1 MLSKLS
7 KHRRLIIMALTRKM
21 LKAMGIEED
30 KIEQIISEHVDA
42 VDALKKER
50 DAYKEDAEK
59 LPDVQKK
66 LDAVNE
72 AAKEAGSDK
81 YKVKYD
87 ALKEE
92 YDKYK
97 SDIEKKTTRTAKE
110 AAYREILKAAGVSEK
125 RIDSVIRVS
134 DIDGIELGEDGK
146 VKDAEK
152 LTNSVKSEWADFI
165 VTEHVTGAQT
175 SNPPEGNGETDL
187 SKLSMSEYV
196 KARKAQK

>member
-1 MLSKLS
+1 
-7 KHRRLIIMALTRKM
+7 MALTRKM

-30 KIEQIISEHVDA
+30 KIEMIIAEHVDA

-66 LDAVNE
+66 LDEATA
-72 AAKEAGSDK
+72 AAKEAGGDK

-97 SDIEKKTTRTAKE
+97 SDIEKKTTHTAKE

-134 DIDGIELGEDGK
+134 DIDGIELDTDGK
-146 VKDAEK
+146 VKDADK
-152 LTNSVKSEWADFI
+152 LTDSVKSEWADFI

-175 SNPPEGNGETDL
+175 SNPPSGNGETDL
-187 SKLSMSEYV
+187 GKMSMAEYV
-196 KARKAQK
+196 AARKAQK

>member
-1 MLSKLS
+1 MS
-7 KHRRLIIMALTRKM
+7 LTRKM
-21 LKAMGIEED
+21 LKAMGIEDD
-30 KIEQIISEHVDA
+30 KIEMIISEHVDA

-50 DAYKEDAEK
+50 DSYKEDAEK

-66 LDAVNE
+66 LDAANE
-72 AAKEAGSDK
+72 AAKAAGSDK

-97 SDIEKKTTRTAKE
+97 SDIEKKTTHTVKE

-134 DIDGIELGEDGK
+134 DIDGIELDEDGK
-146 VKDAEK
+146 VKDAES
-152 LTNSVKSEWADFI
+152 LTNSVKSEWSDFI

-175 SNPPEGNGETDL
+175 SNPPASGGEQDL
-187 SKLSMSEYV
+187 SKMSMKEYIA
-196 KARKAQK
+196 ARKQK

>member
-1 MLSKLS
+1 MS
-7 KHRRLIIMALTRKM
+7 LTRKM
-21 LKAMGIEED
+21 LKAMGIEDE
-30 KIEQIISEHVDA
+30 KIEQIISEHVEA

-66 LDAVNE
+66 LDD

-81 YKVKYD
+81 YKLKYD

-97 SDIEKKTTRTAKE
+97 SDIEKKTTHSAKE

-134 DIDGIELGEDGK
+134 DIDGIELGEDGN

-187 SKLSMSEYV
+187 SKLSMAEYV
-196 KARKAQK
+196 KARKQK

>member
-1 MLSKLS
+1 
-7 KHRRLIIMALTRKM
+7 MALTRKM
-21 LKAMGIEED
+21 LKAMGIEDD
-30 KIEQIISEHVDA
+30 KIEMIISEHLES

-50 DAYKEDAEK
+50 DLYKEDAEK

-66 LDAVNE
+66 LDEATA

-81 YKVKYD
+81 YKLKYD

-97 SDIEKKTTRTAKE
+97 SDIDKKATHAAKE
-110 AAYREILKAAGVSEK
+110 TAYREILKAAGVAEK

-146 VKDAEK
+146 VKDAET
-152 LTNSVKSEWADFI
+152 LTNSVKSE
-165 VTEHVTGAQT
+165 
-175 SNPPEGNGETDL
+175 
-187 SKLSMSEYV
+187 
-196 KARKAQK
+196 

>member
-1 MLSKLS
+1 
-7 KHRRLIIMALTRKM
+7 MALTRKM

-66 LDAVNE
+66 LDAANE

-97 SDIEKKTTRTAKE
+97 SDIEKKTTHTAKE

-165 VTEHVTGAQT
+165 VTEHVTGAPT

-187 SKLSMSEYV
+187 SKMSMKEYIA
-196 KARKAQK
+196 ARKQK